1 MCKDYYNLKKI
12 LDIIA
17 YFKINQELVKQYL
30 AKLKQEEQ
38 KKPKEKKL
46 KKRKK
51 NKRKRKSKKTEPK
64 VREINCIKIQS
75 PVYIQ
80 NVGLIKKNKDENQ
93 NQENNVINGIKIIK
107 ENNDILSN
115 PVKKRQRSKKI
126 LGNFSLNNNNKSI
139 IKNSRNNNLINRL
152 QTSGEYNI
160 INKNKNDYP
169 FNMDEKQIYKMFLKI
184 HKKTDLELNVLSY
197 KKALQFDKR
206 SYCEYY
212 LSLFRTKHLLFFSF
226 WPSFDYNSRIIK
238 IFLFFFNFTVSFIVN
253 ALFFNDDTMHKIY
266 EEKGSFDFIYN
277 IPQILY
283 SSLISAFING
293 LIQTLAVTNSNFIN
307 FKQKATKSN
316 VNIKKEETIKIIKIK
331 LVLFFIISL
340 ILLVA
345 FWFYLA
351 CFCAVYKNTQIHLIK
366 DTFISFGTSMLYPFG
381 IYLFPG
387 IFRLG
392 ALNAKEKDK
401 ECMFQFSKVL
411 QLI

>member
-1 MCKDYYNLKKI
+1 M
-12 LDIIA
+12 
-17 YFKINQELVKQYL
+17 QYL
-30 AKLKQEEQ
+30 DL
-38 KKPKEKKL
+38 
-46 KKRKK
+46 
-51 NKRKRKSKKTEPK
+51 
-64 VREINCIKIQS
+64 IQ
-75 PVYIQ
+75 
-80 NVGLIKKNKDENQ
+80 KNKDENR
-93 NQENNVINGIKIIK
+93 NREYNKIDGIKKKGPVFSRFIDIIK
-107 ENNDILSN
+107 EDNDKTSN
-115 PVKKRQRSKKI
+115 PVKRKQRSR
-126 LGNFSLNNNNKSI
+126 NNNNINKIEKNKNNNKKKKQRKST
-139 IKNSRNNNLINRL
+139 NNNLINRL
-152 QTSGEYNI
+152 KTRGVNNNTNN
-160 INKNKNDYP
+160 NKIKYP
-169 FNMDEKQIYKMFLKI
+169 YNMDEKQIYEMFLKI
-184 HKKTDLELNVLSY
+184 IKKTDLELNELSY
-197 KKALQFDKR
+197 KQALKFDKR

-212 LSLFRTKHLLFFSF
+212 TSLFRMKHLLFFSF

-293 LIQTLAVTNSNFIN
+293 LIQTLAVTNSNFIS

-316 VNIKKEETIKIIKIK
+316 VNIKKEETIKVIKIK

-387 IFRLG
+387 IFRLC

-401 ECMFQFSKVL
+401 ECMFQFSKAL

>member
-1 MCKDYYNLKKI
+1 
-12 LDIIA
+12 
-17 YFKINQELVKQYL
+17 
-30 AKLKQEEQ
+30 
-38 KKPKEKKL
+38 
-46 KKRKK
+46 
-51 NKRKRKSKKTEPK
+51 
-64 VREINCIKIQS
+64 
-75 PVYIQ
+75 
-80 NVGLIKKNKDENQ
+80 
-93 NQENNVINGIKIIK
+93 
-107 ENNDILSN
+107 
-115 PVKKRQRSKKI
+115 
-126 LGNFSLNNNNKSI
+126 
-139 IKNSRNNNLINRL
+139 
-152 QTSGEYNI
+152 
-160 INKNKNDYP
+160 
-169 FNMDEKQIYKMFLKI
+169 MDEKQIYEMFLKI
-184 HKKTDLELNVLSY
+184 IKKTDLELNELSY
-197 KKALQFDKR
+197 KQALKFDKR

-212 LSLFRTKHLLFFSF
+212 TSLFRTKHLLFFSF

-387 IFRLG
+387 IFRLC

-401 ECMFQFSKVL
+401 ECMFRFSKVL

>member
-1 MCKDYYNLKKI
+1 M
-12 LDIIA
+12 
-17 YFKINQELVKQYL
+17 
-30 AKLKQEEQ
+30 
-38 KKPKEKKL
+38 
-46 KKRKK
+46 
-51 NKRKRKSKKTEPK
+51 
-64 VREINCIKIQS
+64 
-75 PVYIQ
+75 
-80 NVGLIKKNKDENQ
+80 
-93 NQENNVINGIKIIK
+93 
-107 ENNDILSN
+107 NND
-115 PVKKRQRSKKI
+115 
-126 LGNFSLNNNNKSI
+126 
-139 IKNSRNNNLINRL
+139 LINRL
-152 QTSGEYNI
+152 PTRGDHNIYN
-160 INKNKNDYP
+160 NKNEYP
-169 FNMDEKQIYKMFLKI
+169 YNMDEKQIYEMFLKI
-184 HKKTDLELNVLSY
+184 HKKTDLELNELSY
-197 KKALQFDKR
+197 KQALKFDKR

-212 LSLFRTKHLLFFSF
+212 TSLFRTKHLLFFSF

-238 IFLFFFNFTVSFIVN
+238 IFLFFFDFTVSFIVN

-366 DTFISFGTSMLYPFG
+366 DTFISFGTSMVYPFG

-387 IFRLG
+387 IFRLC

-401 ECMFQFSKVL
+401 ECMFQFSKAL